1 MFVPSF
7 AAALHVRKRLSD
19 TLNAPFF
26 LAMLLPFHS
35 CNHVTLTVL
44 PSPMEITTME
54 LLNHVMQKL
63 KDGLYALPKITN
75 LVWTVL
81 LMMIRFHLMIVTN
94 VLWSNKISVTTLI
107 AVLHANLNTLQLT
120 SVRLKLVLVLLIV
133 IVH

>member
-1 MFVPSF
+1 
-7 AAALHVRKRLSD
+7 
-19 TLNAPFF
+19 
-26 LAMLLPFHS
+26 
-35 CNHVTLTVL
+35 
-44 PSPMEITTME
+44 ME

-107 AVLHANLNTLQLT
+107 AVLHANLNGLHFT
-120 SVRLKLVLVLLIV
+120 SVRLKLVIVLLIV